1 MWSVRVATVIVEK
14 KDVLHILS
22 VCFVALGM
30 EHAPFY
36 IVICGLSV
44 SAVSFHITLI
54 NYKIFEREK
63 KVTERTLCVLIFNTT
78 FV

>member
-1 MWSVRVATVIVEK
+1 MLSVRVATVIVEK

-44 SAVSFHITLI
+44 SAISFHITLI
-54 NYKIFEREK
+54 NDKIVEK
-63 KVTERTLCVLIFNTT
+63 KKRK
-78 FV
+78 